1 MKKQIP
7 KAQKANKENLVR
19 PSNTDCA
26 KKPDGILFSFEA
38 LESNE
43 YFNLDMTCLNWAAD
57 LFAVLKSVS
66 KYNIDDIYGGK
77 YTHSTIRVHNH
88 KNAQKPPCDIPT
100 GIRLDE
106 MWQIRISKSKG
117 GIHGRFVENVFYVIW
132 FDPLHNLYPDERFG
146 GLKEIKPPDTCC
158 RDREEELLQLKEEY
172 DKIKEE
178 NKIYKELFDSQ

>member
-43 YFNLDMTCLNWAAD
+43 YFNLDMTCPNWAAE
-57 LFAVLKSVS
+57 LFRVLKSVS
-66 KYNIDDIYGGK
+66 KYNVKDIYGGQ
-77 YTHSTIRVHNH
+77 YTDSTIRVHSH
-88 KNAQKPPCDIPT
+88 RNAHKPPCNLPR
-100 GIRLDE
+100 GISLEE
-106 MWQIRISKSKG
+106 MWQIRISQRKG
-117 GIHGRFVENVFYVIW
+117 GIHGIFIENVFYVIW

-146 GLKEIKPPDTCC
+146 GLKKIKPPGTCC
-158 RDREEELLQLKEEY
+158 RDREEEVLQLKEEIK
-172 DKIKEE
+172 KIKEE
-178 NKIYKELFDSQ
+178 NQAYEELLELK